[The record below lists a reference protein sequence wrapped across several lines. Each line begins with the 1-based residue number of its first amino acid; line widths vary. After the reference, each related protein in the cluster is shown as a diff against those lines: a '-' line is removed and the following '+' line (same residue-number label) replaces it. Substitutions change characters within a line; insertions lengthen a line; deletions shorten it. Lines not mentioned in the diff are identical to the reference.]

1 MATFMTVPLSSAGRA
16 VNAPGVG
23 YAGKDQALME
33 RATKSSTSLYRV
45 GRAYGVS
52 T

>member
-1 MATFMTVPLSSAGRA
+1 MAAFMPQPLSSTGQA
-16 VNAPGVG
+16 VNAPGVE

-45 GRAYGVS
+45 GRA
-52 T
+52 